1 MQLLPSTAMDMDP
14 SKPFRARPEM
24 LDDPGLNM
32 RLGQSYLEW
41 LMAQAAPDHDL
52 AKLFAAY
59 NGGPGWLTRWLTANP
74 GQARDP
80 LMMIES
86 LPSAQAR
93 DYAERVLS
101 HMGLCRKRFGQESA
115 EFDELASGKPALY
128 VSLDK

>member
-1 MQLLPSTAMDMDP
+1 
-14 SKPFRARPEM
+14 M

-59 NGGPGWLTRWLTANP
+59 NGGPGWLTRWLAANP